1 MWVMGRCWAPM
12 VFGVGVSGGGWLVW
26 KTQREQV
33 VCVQAL
39 QPRLGPTVPQGC
51 VFLMSSRLQGLVTSP
66 PSRGLWPGIGRKTQE
81 WGPYLQP
88 TSTGQQRH
96 LPADLGGPG
105 CRRLQRLPAA
115 GSGLSGCAGAGEG
128 PVAGGLREAVSDA
141 GAGEGARRRQ
151 GEPATGCSHPHA
163 AASSPVL
170 RSQPLTLSAGTPLS
184 PR

>member
-33 VCVQAL
+33 ESVQAL
-39 QPRLGPTVPQGC
+39 QPRLGPTVPQGRLL
-51 VFLMSSRLQGLVTSP
+51 LMSPRLQGLVTSP
-66 PSRGLWPGIGRKTQE
+66 PSRSLWPGIGRKTQE

-128 PVAGGLREAVSDA
+128 PIAGGLREAVGDA
-141 GAGEGARRRQ
+141 GSGERRSAAPGGAGHGALPPPCRCLC
-151 GEPATGCSHPHA
+151 PCP
-163 AASSPVL
+163 
-170 RSQPLTLSAGTPLS
+170 
-184 PR
+184 